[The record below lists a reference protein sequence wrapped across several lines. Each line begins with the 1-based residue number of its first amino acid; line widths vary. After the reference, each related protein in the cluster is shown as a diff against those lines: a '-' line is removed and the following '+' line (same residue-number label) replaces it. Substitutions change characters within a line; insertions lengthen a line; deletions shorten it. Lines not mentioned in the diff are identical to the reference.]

1 MSKSSIGSDSCASL
15 SSSSSMASYSSGSI
29 SHISYL
35 TETASI
41 ELPEE
46 FLDSSQVLDKSL
58 PYQEKEIAGI
68 KELINR
74 EDVNRIKIYI
84 NETIYFTE
92 EMVREISEYVKSIK
106 KEISIFLHEMSS
118 DNYNYL

>member
-1 MSKSSIGSDSCASL
+1 MSKSSRGSDSCASL

-106 KEISIFLHEMSS
+106 KRNF
-118 DNYNYL
+118 YFFT